1 MAKKEEQP
9 KELVIERVFKYKIT
23 FSKNGYEVKWDG
35 TLEENMAAMAI
46 CDQLFNDTIAGVKEY
61 HTRNTEEKILK
72 RDRLIRLK
80 NLKLEIVNSMAEIA
94 EILLEKKTQADYDA
108 PKKSKIKE
116 VPIEEVKKIILPK

>member
-9 KELVIERVFKYKIT
+9 KELTIERALQYKIIV
-23 FSKNGYEVKWDG
+23 SKNGYEVKWNDS
-35 TLEENMAAMAI
+35 LEDNFAALAI
-46 CDQLFNDTIAGVKEY
+46 CDQLINNTTQGVKEFY
-61 HTRNTEEKILK
+61 VTTTAEKISK
-72 RDRLIRLK
+72 RDRLTRLK

-94 EILLEKKTQADYDA
+94 EVLLEKKTQADYDA